1 MKNLTRQFRRAM
13 ADDERVFLAY
23 ADITLSNGTVLNLT
37 NEEIW
42 GGGFSYEEAVSE
54 DDNFTAIGSVVIG
67 SAEVVINNIY
77 EEYSPYDFTNAS
89 VVLYIGMQF
98 EDRLEKIKIGT
109 YQVDDAVYNG
119 ATVRL
124 SLLDN
129 IEQFDRP
136 YSEST
141 LVYPATL
148 FQIVQEACT
157 KCGVTL
163 ANNSQTFPHYQYTIS
178 TKPNGE
184 SLTFREVLSWCATLA
199 GCFVKCNPNG
209 ELVFGWFDTTL
220 LDESASE
227 LDGGTFEPWSA
238 GDLYDGGTF
247 NPWSTGDE
255 YDGGDLHTDRN
266 VHYITGL
273 WSQNIAMDDVVITG
287 VTAYVKDDSENAT
300 QDILQYST
308 GTNGYKIEISDNEF
322 ITKTNAQEI
331 VNWLGQQ
338 LIGLRFRKLD
348 VSQLSDPSIDAGD
361 VGIVIDRKQ
370 NVYRILITR
379 VAFSVSGDQTIVCGA
394 TTPSRN
400 NATKY
405 TSMTKSYVE
414 SRKQMKQERSA
425 REQAVQQLEQ
435 AIEESGG
442 LYTTIVT
449 QQTGG
454 NIYYLHN
461 TPDLIDAKTV
471 WKMTSSAWA
480 VTDDWQGTDAATTA
494 AHKWNAGL
502 TVDGTFIAQI
512 MSTIGL
518 NFEWGTGGTLTL
530 GGQNNTNGW
539 LKILN
544 ASGTEIGRWNNQ
556 GVQLNAGSINLAN
569 NFIVTAGGA
578 VTAKNIDAQGGYIGG
593 ITINNSYLRHGNNVN
608 ASNWL
613 SMCTPNSKDGD
624 AYVGKGGLATSMM
637 HNMSYSE
644 SYHQVLHQRLY
655 GGKHEFRVGAYLCGG
670 FGSNYGSSDNSG
682 HTWAQEFWAFD
693 NNYDRL
699 MQFQDSYVAV
709 FGRLRVEGTFDVT
722 GTKSRAV
729 DTKDYSERLL
739 YAYETASP
747 MFGDVGEGIIG
758 EDGLC
763 YVNIDPTFIETIS
776 TASYQI
782 FLQAYGDGKCY
793 VLERNSTYFVVS
805 GEPNLSFGWEIKAKQ
820 ADYDQNRLEHE
831 FSINPKNSVNYAD
844 LANEHLKT
852 LREEREAY

>member
-23 ADITLSNGTVLNLT
+23 ADITLANNTVLNLT

-54 DDNFTAIGSVVIG
+54 DDNFTAVGSVVIG
-67 SAEVVINNIY
+67 SAEVIINNIY
-77 EEYSPYDFTNAS
+77 EEYSQYDFKNAS

-136 YSEST
+136 YSTST
-141 LVYPATL
+141 LSYPATL

-287 VTAYVKDDSENAT
+287 VTAYVKDDSENAAH
-300 QDILQYST
+300 DILQYSA

-361 VGIVIDRKQ
+361 IGIVIDRKQ
-370 NVYRILITR
+370 NIYRILITR

-414 SRKQMKQERSA
+414 SRKQLKQEQSL

-435 AIEESGG
+435 AIAESAG
-442 LYTTIVT
+442 LYTTIVA

-454 NIYYLHN
+454 NIYYMHD
-461 TPDLIDAKTV
+461 TPDLIDAKVV
-471 WKMTSSAWA
+471 WKMTKDAWA

-502 TVDGTFIAQI
+502 TVDGTLIASI
-512 MSTIGL
+512 LSVNGVNADWINT
-518 NFEWGTGGTLTL
+518 GTLTGRSIVL
-530 GGQNNTNGW
+530 GGSSNSGSFTIKDANNNNMVSMDRSNVTINGSIESRNSWQSTTYSRVLIQNGY
-539 LKILN
+539 ILIKDSGLSGGN
-544 ASGTEIGRWNNQ
+544 AYVNSSGSGTSQIQ
-556 GVQLNAGSINLAN
+556 GLSITAPGMLA
-569 NFIVTAGGA
+569 
-578 VTAKNIDAQGGYIGG
+578 
-593 ITINNSYLRHGNNVN
+593 L
-608 ASNWL
+608 
-613 SMCTPNSKDGD
+613 
-624 AYVGKGGLATSMM
+624 
-637 HNMSYSE
+637 
-644 SYHQVLHQRLY
+644 
-655 GGKHEFRVGAYLCGG
+655 
-670 FGSNYGSSDNSG
+670 GSSLS
-682 HTWAQEFWAFD
+682 TASVF
-693 NNYDRL
+693 
-699 MQFQDSYVAV
+699 VAADADFAKSLTV
-709 FGRLRVEGTFDVT
+709 RE
-722 GTKSRAV
+722 TKSRV
-729 DTKDYSERLL
+729 VEDTLYGNRLL
-739 YAYETASP
+739 YSYEMPTP
-747 MFGDVGEGIIG
+747 YFGDVGSGRINNDGEVVIGIDDIFD
-758 EDGLC
+758 ET
-763 YVNIDPTFIETIS
+763 VNVNVEYFV
-776 TASYQI
+776 
-782 FLQAYGDGKCY
+782 FLQKEGNGDLWVDSK
-793 VLERNSTYFVVS
+793 ENNYFVVK
-805 GEPNLSFGWEIKAKQ
+805 GTPNLKFSWELKAVQ
-820 ADYDQNRLEHE
+820 RGYEYLRLDDEQMRK
-831 FSINPKNSVNYAD
+831 FNSIPEDEDVGLSLDDD
-844 LANEHLKT
+844 LAIFDSENLFDDISEL
-852 LREEREAY
+852 

>member
-67 SAEVVINNIY
+67 SAEIVINNIY

-98 EDRLEKIKIGT
+98 ENRLEKIKIGT

-129 IEQFDRP
+129 IEQFDRS
-136 YSEST
+136 YSTST

-163 ANNSQTFPHYQYTIS
+163 ANNSQIFPHYQYTIP
-178 TKPNGE
+178 TKPENE
-184 SLTFREVLSWCATLA
+184 SLTFREVLSWCATIA

-209 ELVFGWFDTTL
+209 ELMFGWFDTTL

-227 LDGGTFEPWSA
+227 LDGGTFNPWSA

-247 NPWSTGDE
+247 NPWSAGDE

-287 VTAYVKDDSENAT
+287 VTAYVKDDSENAA

-308 GTNGYKIEISDNEF
+308 GTDGYKIEISDNDF

-338 LIGLRFRKLD
+338 LIGLRFRKLN

-414 SRKQMKQERSA
+414 SRKQFKQEQSL
-425 REQAVQQLEQ
+425 REQAVQQLER
-435 AIEESGG
+435 AIAESAG
-442 LYTTIVT
+442 LYTTIVP

-454 NIYYLHN
+454 NIYYMHD
-461 TPDLIDAKTV
+461 TPDLIDAKVV
-471 WKMTSSAWA
+471 WKMTKNAWA
-480 VTDDWQGTDAATTA
+480 VTDDWQGTDAATTD

-502 TVDGTFIAQI
+502 TVDGTLIASI
-512 MSTIGL
+512 LSANGVNADWINT
-518 NFEWGTGGTLTL
+518 GTLSFNRCNGGTVTL
-530 GGQNNTNGW
+530 GGNNDGNGKLELLNQNN
-539 LKILN
+539 L
-544 ASGTEIGRWNNQ
+544 
-556 GVQLNAGSINLAN
+556 
-569 NFIVTAGGA
+569 IVC
-578 VTAKNIDAQGGYIGG
+578 KFDYRG
-593 ITINNSYLRHGNNVN
+593 I
-608 ASNWL
+608 
-613 SMCTPNSKDGD
+613 
-624 AYVGKGGLATSMM
+624 
-637 HNMSYSE
+637 
-644 SYHQVLHQRLY
+644 
-655 GGKHEFRVGAYLCGG
+655 RVGERARINTADAFSNANGTLIDTTGNIKSVYNNKYISILGGELEFGVYASSTSGEEVASIYTYNKALYLQCSGG
-670 FGSNYGSSDNSG
+670 DVVCQGNTLKLNNIVVANSSSKAKCIDSKNFG
-682 HTWAQEFWAFD
+682 
-693 NNYDRL
+693 
-699 MQFQDSYVAV
+699 
-709 FGRLRVEGTFDVT
+709 
-722 GTKSRAV
+722 
-729 DTKDYSERLL
+729 ERLL
-739 YAYETASP
+739 YCYEMPTP
-747 MFGDVGEGIIG
+747 YFGDIGTGKTDETGEAIIDIDSVFDEGINTKV
-758 EDGLC
+758 E
-763 YVNIDPTFIETIS
+763 YSV
-776 TASYQI
+776 
-782 FLQAYGDGKCY
+782 FLQKEGQGDIWIEDKQ
-793 VLERNSTYFVVS
+793 LDYFIVK
-805 GEPNLSFGWEIKAKQ
+805 GTPNLKFSWELKAVQKNFETYRMDVLDMNPQ
-820 ADYDQNRLEHE
+820 SIVPFDESVGLSMEYDLEQL
-831 FSINPKNSVNYAD
+831 D
-844 LANEHLKT
+844 NEVLF
-852 LREEREAY
+852 EEVF

>member
-23 ADITLSNGTVLNLT
+23 ADITLANNTVLNLT

-54 DDNFTAIGSVVIG
+54 DDNFTAVGSVVIG
-67 SAEVVINNIY
+67 SAEVIINNIY
-77 EEYSPYDFTNAS
+77 EEYSQYDFTNAS

-425 REQAVQQLEQ
+425 REQAVEQLER
-435 AIEESGG
+435 AIEESSG

-449 QQTGG
+449 PQTGG
-454 NIYYLHN
+454 NIYYLHDA
-461 TPDLIDAKTV
+461 PDLADAKVV
-471 WKMTSSAWA
+471 WKMTKDAWA

-502 TVDGTFIAQI
+502 TVDGTLIASI
-512 MSTIGL
+512 LSVNGVNADWINT
-518 NFEWGTGGTLTL
+518 GTLTGRSIVL
-530 GGQNNTNGW
+530 GGSNNGGSFTI
-539 LKILN
+539 KD
-544 ASGTEIGRWNNQ
+544 ANNNNM
-556 GVQLNAGSINLAN
+556 VSMDRNSVMINGSIESRNSWQS
-569 NFIVTAGGA
+569 TAYSH
-578 VTAKNIDAQGGYIGG
+578 VLIQNGYILIKDTGLSGG
-593 ITINNSYLRHGNNVN
+593 NAYISSMGNSGMQGLSITAPG
-608 ASNWL
+608 
-613 SMCTPNSKDGD
+613 M
-624 AYVGKGGLATSMM
+624 LA
-637 HNMSYSE
+637 
-644 SYHQVLHQRLY
+644 L
-655 GGKHEFRVGAYLCGG
+655 
-670 FGSNYGSSDNSG
+670 GSSVS
-682 HTWAQEFWAFD
+682 TA
-693 NNYDRL
+693 
-699 MQFQDSYVAV
+699 SVYVAANADFAKSLTV
-709 FGRLRVEGTFDVT
+709 RE
-722 GTKSRAV
+722 TKSRIV
-729 DTKDYSERLL
+729 EDTLYGNRLL
-739 YAYETASP
+739 YSYEMPTP
-747 MFGDVGEGIIG
+747 YFGDVGSGRINNDGEIVIGIDDIFD
-758 EDGLC
+758 ET
-763 YVNIDPTFIETIS
+763 VNVNVEYFV
-776 TASYQI
+776 
-782 FLQAYGDGKCY
+782 FLQKEGDGDLWVDSK
-793 VLERNSTYFVVS
+793 ENNYFVVK
-805 GEPNLSFGWEIKAKQ
+805 GTPNLKFSWELKVVQ
-820 ADYDQNRLEHE
+820 RGYEYLRLEDE
-831 FSINPKNSVNYAD
+831 QMRRFNAVPDDEDVGLSLDDELAIFDSED
-844 LANEHLKT
+844 LFDDIDKSQIYL
-852 LREEREAY
+852 EENI

>member
-23 ADITLSNGTVLNLT
+23 ADITLANNTVLNLT

-54 DDNFTAIGSVVIG
+54 DDNFTAVGSVVIG
-67 SAEVVINNIY
+67 SAEVIINNIY
-77 EEYSPYDFTNAS
+77 EEYSQYDFTNAG

-569 NFIVTAGGA
+569 NFIVTSGGA
-578 VTAKNIDAQGGYIGG
+578 VTAKNIDAQGGKISG
-593 ITINNSYLRHGNNVN
+593 IVINNDYLRHGNNVT

-613 SMCTPNSKDGD
+613 SMCTPNGYAGD
-624 AYVGKGGLATSMM
+624 VYVGSGGLATSDLKTVSGTPYTR
-637 HNMSYSE
+637 H
-644 SYHQVLHQRLY
+644 LRIF
-655 GGKHEFRVGAYLCGG
+655 GGNIEFWCGAYRAGG
-670 FGSNYGSSDNSG
+670 IG
-682 HTWAQEFWAFD
+682 HNDIAIWDGFQI
-693 NNYDRL
+693 YDAHKNRL
-699 MQFQDSYVAV
+699 AWFQAGQTYFFKNV
-709 FGRLRVEGTFDVT
+709 FVEGSLSVD
-722 GTKSRAV
+722 GTKPRRV
-729 DTKDYSERLL
+729 TTEDYGKRFL
-739 YAYETASP
+739 YCYETPSP
-747 MFGDVGEGIIG
+747 MFGDIGEAQISDDGYCYIQIDPVFLETITTNQYQVFLQKYGEG
-758 EDGLC
+758 DC
-763 YVNIDPTFIETIS
+763 YVFDRKS
-776 TASYQI
+776 S
-782 FLQAYGDGKCY
+782 
-793 VLERNSTYFVVS
+793 YFVVK
-805 GEPNLSFGWEIKAKQ
+805 GTPNLQFGWELKAKQ
-820 ADYDQNRLEHE
+820 YDFDQKRLEKFE
-831 FSINPKNSVNYAD
+831 PEITIENSINYGEDAI
-844 LANEHLKT
+844 AHI
-852 LREEREAY
+852 REIAQEREVV

>member
-23 ADITLSNGTVLNLT
+23 ADITLANNTVLNLT

-54 DDNFTAIGSVVIG
+54 DDNFTAVGSVVIG

-77 EEYSPYDFTNAS
+77 EEYSQYDFTNAS
-89 VVLYIGMQF
+89 VVLYVGMQF
-98 EDRLEKIKIGT
+98 EDRLEKIKLGT

-119 ATVRL
+119 ATVKL

-136 YSEST
+136 YSAST

-178 TKPNGE
+178 TKPDEE

-227 LDGGTFEPWSA
+227 LDGGTFEPWST

-287 VTAYVKDDSENAT
+287 VTAYVKDDSENAAH
-300 QDILQYST
+300 DILQYST
-308 GTNGYKIEISDNEF
+308 GTNGYKIEISDNGF

-414 SRKQMKQERSA
+414 SRKQIKQEQSL

-435 AIEESGG
+435 AIAESAG
-442 LYTTIVT
+442 LYTTIVA

-454 NIYYLHN
+454 NIYYMHD
-461 TPDLIDAKTV
+461 TPDLIDAKVV
-471 WKMTSSAWA
+471 WKMTANAWA

-502 TVDGTFIAQI
+502 TVDGTLIASI
-512 MSTIGL
+512 LSANGVNADWINT
-518 NFEWGTGGTLTL
+518 GTLSFNRCSGGTLKLGGANNGNGLLEIYGSDNTKYGTWNNTQLTL
-530 GGQNNTNGW
+530 GTNENVVLKNTGEIRAKTPIWAAGGLWAVDSTYTSGNSDEVYADYRYQWIIFYDFRESASYSRGTPKIQRTTYYSGNAQHYVSGLQINANLGNLHLVASDGVDCQSNFVVRSGYTKSKAIETENYGEHLLYCYETPTPFFGDIGFGQIDETGECIVSIDDM
-539 LKILN
+539 LREGI
-544 ASGTEIGRWNNQ
+544 AQTEYSVFLQKEGQ
-556 GVQLNAGSINLAN
+556 GDLWVDEKDESY
-569 NFIVTAGGA
+569 FIVKG
-578 VTAKNIDAQGGYIGG
+578 
-593 ITINNSYLRHGNNVN
+593 
-608 ASNWL
+608 
-613 SMCTPNSKDGD
+613 TPNLKFSWELKAAQRYFEDYRLED
-624 AYVGKGGLATSMM
+624 RNMEPVVRIEDNPDCGL
-637 HNMSYSE
+637 
-644 SYHQVLHQRLY
+644 
-655 GGKHEFRVGAYLCGG
+655 
-670 FGSNYGSSDNSG
+670 
-682 HTWAQEFWAFD
+682 
-693 NNYDRL
+693 
-699 MQFQDSYVAV
+699 QD
-709 FGRLRVEGTFDVT
+709 LDE
-722 GTKSRAV
+722 
-729 DTKDYSERLL
+729 
-739 YAYETASP
+739 
-747 MFGDVGEGIIG
+747 
-758 EDGLC
+758 
-763 YVNIDPTFIETIS
+763 
-776 TASYQI
+776 
-782 FLQAYGDGKCY
+782 FLQELDALDD
-793 VLERNSTYFVVS
+793 SD
-805 GEPNLSFGWEIKAKQ
+805 LSLTQSLNQLDAEYLF
-820 ADYDQNRLEHE
+820 
-831 FSINPKNSVNYAD
+831 
-844 LANEHLKT
+844 
-852 LREEREAY
+852 

>member
-13 ADDERVFLAY
+13 ADDERNFLAY
-23 ADITLSNGTVLNLT
+23 ADITLANNTVLNLT

-54 DDNFTAIGSVVIG
+54 DDNFTAVGSVVIG
-67 SAEVVINNIY
+67 SAEVIINNIY
-77 EEYSPYDFTNAS
+77 EEYSQYDFTNAG

-287 VTAYVKDDSENAT
+287 VTAYVKDDSENAAH
-300 QDILQYST
+300 DILQYST
-308 GTNGYKIEISDNEF
+308 GTSGYKIEISDNEF

-471 WKMTSSAWA
+471 WKMTKNAWA

-518 NFEWGTGGTLTL
+518 DFDWGTGGTLTL

-569 NFIVTAGGA
+569 NFIVTSGGA
-578 VTAKNIDAQGGYIGG
+578 VTAKNIDAQGGKISG
-593 ITINNSYLRHGNNVN
+593 IVINNDYLRHGNNVT

-613 SMCTPNSKDGD
+613 SMCTPNGYAGD
-624 AYVGKGGLATSMM
+624 VYVGSGGLATSDLKTVSGTPYTR
-637 HNMSYSE
+637 H
-644 SYHQVLHQRLY
+644 LRIF
-655 GGKHEFRVGAYLCGG
+655 GGNIEFWCGAYRAGG
-670 FGSNYGSSDNSG
+670 IG
-682 HTWAQEFWAFD
+682 HNDIAIWDGFQI
-693 NNYDRL
+693 YDANKNRL
-699 MQFQDSYVAV
+699 AWFQAGQTYFFKNV
-709 FGRLRVEGTFDVT
+709 FVEGSLSVD
-722 GTKSRAV
+722 GTKPRRV
-729 DTKDYSERLL
+729 TTEDYGKRFL
-739 YAYETASP
+739 YCYETPSP
-747 MFGDVGEGIIG
+747 MFGDIGEAQISDDGYCYIQIDPVFLETITTNQYQVFLQKYGEG
-758 EDGLC
+758 DC
-763 YVNIDPTFIETIS
+763 YVFDRKS
-776 TASYQI
+776 S
-782 FLQAYGDGKCY
+782 
-793 VLERNSTYFVVS
+793 YFVVK
-805 GEPNLSFGWEIKAKQ
+805 GTPNLQFGWELKAKQ
-820 ADYDQNRLEHE
+820 YDFDQKRLEKFE
-831 FSINPKNSVNYAD
+831 PEITIENSINYGEDAI
-844 LANEHLKT
+844 AHI
-852 LREEREAY
+852 REIAQEREVV